1 MKPWRLPLAL
11 NTTQMGIPLALD
23 TTQMGTSLT
32 LHTTQMRCRTGTVP
46 VGMTPKRALAPRT
59 LHRSLLLKPCRRPTR
74 TQALP
79 VVVASLRL
87 MCRSPACVAAA
98 WRSGSFCHVQ
108 QSLLSDAHRHER
120 AYLEDTK
127 GALDVLA
134 ERLAIRFVEGSEKVR
149 GGACRS
155 LGS

>member
-1 MKPWRLPLAL
+1 
-11 NTTQMGIPLALD
+11 
-23 TTQMGTSLT
+23 
-32 LHTTQMRCRTGTVP
+32 MRACFEHNPDGHRTNTVP
-46 VGMTPKRALAPRT
+46 LDVTAKRTRAPQT
-59 LHRSLLLKPCRRPTR
+59 YIIASHLVCPANAPPY
-74 TQALP
+74 QALP

-134 ERLAIRFVEGSEKVR
+134 ERLAIRFVEGSEKVGVR
-149 GGACRS
+149 GKPLLAARGMFGRPASPR
-155 LGS
+155 GMEGG